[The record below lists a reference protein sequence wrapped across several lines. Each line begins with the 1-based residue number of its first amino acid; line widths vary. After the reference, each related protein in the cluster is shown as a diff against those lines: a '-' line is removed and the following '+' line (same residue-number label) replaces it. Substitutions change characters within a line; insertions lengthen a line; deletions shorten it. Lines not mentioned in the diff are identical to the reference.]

1 MRTSD
6 LIAQFI
12 QDMINTTGGLA
23 EIGRNELAIKFN
35 VAPSQINYVL
45 ASRFTPEQ
53 GYIIESRR
61 GGGGYIKI
69 HRIKLD
75 KNNYIMHIVNS
86 LGESLDCETANIFLK
101 NMLQNSLIEPHTAK
115 LISSAM
121 RDTNYQGLT
130 TEAKNI
136 IRARIFKVM
145 LMTSI

>member
-1 MRTSD
+1 M
-6 LIAQFI
+6 IAQFI

-23 EIGRNELAIKFN
+23 EIGRNDLAIKFN

-86 LGESLDCETANIFLK
+86 LGESLDCETANIFLR

-115 LISSAM
+115 LIASAM
-121 RDTNYQGLT
+121 RETNFIGLSPTTKDT
-130 TEAKNI
+130 
-136 IRARIFKVM
+136 IRARIFKIM